1 MPTESRITST
11 SSRKDDRKPDD
22 ADHPALCTGVKKRKN
37 VIHVYR
43 SGSIS
48 EICTFRI

>member
-1 MPTESRITST
+1 MPTEAVLTST
-11 SSRKDDRKPDD
+11 FQQKDDRKPDD